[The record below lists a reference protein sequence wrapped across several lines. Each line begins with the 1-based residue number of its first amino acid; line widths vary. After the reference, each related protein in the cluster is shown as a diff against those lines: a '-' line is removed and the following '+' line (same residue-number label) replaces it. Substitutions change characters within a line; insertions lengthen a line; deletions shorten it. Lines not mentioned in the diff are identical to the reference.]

1 MPALLTVA
9 KALNLLEVLAASAE
23 PLGTRE
29 LARRL
34 GDNATTIHNLVKTL
48 GGRGYMVRDP
58 ATGRHRLGPRFL
70 LLGRHSRFHETLRL
84 LAQPALI
91 RVAQE
96 LKAPTM
102 LALFL
107 EGRALRLEF
116 IDPTPSHRQGEPDVL
131 GAMAYATAV
140 GKLMLSTLSAAEL
153 DAYFRDFPPV
163 AYTAAT
169 LIDPVALRREI
180 AMTRVRGYARTNGEG
195 RAGVAALAVRV
206 LDPDGRVVA
215 ALGASGPRTVWR
227 GAARDQILTV
237 LCDAASAISSAWFQP
252 QETPC

>member
-1 MPALLTVA
+1 MPALLTVT

-48 GGRGYMVRDP
+48 GGRGYLVRDP

-70 LLGRHSRFHETLRL
+70 LLGRHSRFHETLRV
-84 LAQPALI
+84 LAQPALT
-91 RVAQE
+91 RVAE
-96 LKAPTM
+96 DLKAPTM

-107 EGRALRLEF
+107 EGRALRLDF
-116 IDPTPSHRQGEPDVL
+116 VDPTPSHRRGEPDVL

-163 AYTAAT
+163 AFTATT
-169 LIDPVALRREI
+169 LTEPEALRREI
-180 AMTRVRGYARTNGEG
+180 LTTRVRGYARTNGEG
-195 RAGVAALAVRV
+195 RAGIAALAVSV

-227 GAARDQILTV
+227 GASREQILHV
-237 LCDAASAISSAWFQP
+237 LRDAASAVSSAWFMPRTQP
-252 QETPC
+252 D